1 MHIFLTGAV
10 QIGKSTV
17 ISKVINSAGLRVG
30 GFRTSFGPDRASPDR
45 LLYLYSAGSPPA
57 LDEDHGVVRFT
68 GRVPAPIPGRFDS
81 LGIPLLREAKARA
94 SLIIMDECGRLESDA
109 LPFQAE
115 ILSALDGDT
124 PVLGVVREGLPGWT
138 TAVAAHPRVRLVTVT
153 MENRD
158 YLPAMLNRWVRNPH
172 LDEFV

>member
-45 LLYLYSAGSPPA
+45 LLYLYGAGSPPA

-81 LGIPLLREAKARA
+81 LGIPLLREARARA

-115 ILSALDGDT
+115 ILSALDGDI